1 MLGLPELGGERGDRL
16 LGFLSRDVLSRGD
29 LPLLLLLP
37 RLPLRRRPRWELCC
51 SFFRH
56 DLFLLQWPL
65 DPEEELE
72 LSESEALSSLGR
84 DGSSSSSSLGGGL
97 EGGLRRPP
105 PLSREA
111 KVTFF
116 CAILWASSR
125 FGAGEATFFLPS
137 DWVGKQ
143 GRGFLELR
151 FQFLQEDVVLLQRAP
166 RQRL

>member
-84 DGSSSSSSLGGGL
+84 DEGLLG
-97 EGGLRRPP
+97 
-105 PLSREA
+105 
-111 KVTFF
+111 
-116 CAILWASSR
+116 ILVVQHKMYL
-125 FGAGEATFFLPS
+125 FLPRS
-137 DWVGKQ
+137 FV
-143 GRGFLELR
+143 
-151 FQFLQEDVVLLQRAP
+151 
-166 RQRL
+166 